1 MILIFL
7 SLLLPLLGLILKR
20 ASSLVIK
27 LLELKFSFLF
37 EKKVFLKKIKS
48 GLHLKNKI
56 ISAGIDEIIAGLN
69 LIKKETKLKKG
80 L

>member
-7 SLLLPLLGLILKR
+7 FLLLPLFRPNIER

-69 LIKKETKLKKG
+69 LIKKRNKIKKE